1 LKEKDVDRSPDSIWT
16 ETLNFIRDEITTQS
30 FETWLEPTKGAEIKD
45 NQLIVDV
52 PSEFFASW
60 LEEHYSDLVIDILR
74 KVTKNSI
81 TSIVFKP
88 ATGSSNVSSRRIPL
102 SASTVKHPLLANKSR
117 NKVASPPVLN
127 QRYIFEEF
135 VVGASNQFAHAAAR
149 AVAEKPAEVYNP
161 LFIFGGT
168 GLGKTHLMQAIGHT
182 CITRH
187 PEMEI
192 IFVSTEQ
199 FMNEMIF
206 AISHGST
213 LNFKSKYRNKDLLLI
228 DDIHFLAG
236 KESTQEEFFH
246 TFNALYEAKKQIVVT
261 SDRAPKEIA
270 GLEERL
276 ISRFE
281 WGLITDIQQ
290 PDLETR
296 VAILQKKAER
306 DNLDLPQQ
314 ITYFIAN
321 RITSNIRELEGALLR
336 ILARSSLMGQEI
348 TLAMAEDVL
357 GDASGKDVAFKINSN
372 EIMESVATFFRVTGA
387 ELRGKKR
394 TRQISYPRQVA
405 MYLCRKITND
415 SLSDIGSRFGGRDHS
430 TVLHACEKIEKQLE
444 HDHELRNQISIINGM
459 LSVESSPD

>member
-1 LKEKDVDRSPDSIWT
+1 MSPDSIWT
-16 ETLNFIRDEITTQS
+16 ETLNRLRSEITTQS
-30 FETWLEPTKGAEIKD
+30 FETWLEPTKGVEIKD
-45 NQLIVDV
+45 KQLIIDV
-52 PSEFFASW
+52 PSVFFASW
-60 LEEHYSDLVIDILR
+60 LEEHYSDLVVEILK
-74 KVTKNSI
+74 KVTDSGVISI
-81 TSIVFKP
+81 MFRPSADFRKR
-88 ATGSSNVSSRRIPL
+88 GSRRIPL
-102 SASTVKHPLLANKSR
+102 SASTVKPPLLKNKSGDTGVPR
-117 NKVASPPVLN
+117 PALN
-127 QRYIFEEF
+127 QRYVFDEF
-135 VVGASNQFAHAAAR
+135 VVGTSNQFAHAAAR

-199 FMNEMIF
+199 FMNEMIY

-261 SDRAPKEIA
+261 SDRAPKEIS

-296 VAILQKKAER
+296 VAILRKKAER

-321 RITSNIRELEGALLR
+321 RITSNIRELEGALLK

-348 TLAMAEDVL
+348 TLSMAEDVL
-357 GDASGKDVAFKINSN
+357 GDNSVGNVAFKIGSN
-372 EIMESVATFFRVTGA
+372 EIMESVASFFRVTGA

-394 TRQISYPRQVA
+394 TRQISHPRQVA

-430 TVLHACEKIEKQLE
+430 TVLHACEKIEKNIKQE
-444 HDHELRNQISIINGM
+444 PDLRNQISIIQGM
-459 LSVESSPD
+459 LSVDSSLD